1 MQKKGIRAVVAIMAA
16 AAGWTT
22 GPARADY
29 KAGMDA
35 MAVKDYARA
44 RVEFEAEPANALAI
58 YQLSQLARA
67 GLGEARD
74 ESRSVNLLQ
83 RAADLGHERARFEY
97 AVALGSGRGV
107 AADPQRAMQLLE
119 QLSEAGRTEA
129 TVYLGRV
136 LRFGW
141 WGVPTDDARSATL
154 FKKAAD
160 AGDDLG
166 TTLFAQSLQSGAGV
180 PRDEARAA
188 ELVKAAA
195 ARGLL
200 QSELEYARVL
210 TFGLGVPKDE
220 AAATAIYRRIAD
232 TADPVAQ
239 YGLAMAYLYG
249 KGIDRDPA
257 AAARWLDAAARQGLS
272 VAQRALADLYRTGT
286 GVPVLKGEAFY
297 WYTVAGKSSTTA
309 GQQANERRA
318 ILARDMGEAELTA
331 LAKRADAFQLEMGF
345 RPRRDPL
352 PTPSRGD
359 SFTIGTAAFTMPA
372 PAGYAN
378 AWHVHDF
385 MQRAYPNDPTLRP
398 LLMLL
403 ARQEDV
409 DRMKL
414 GLRGDL
420 RRIAIARYTPDDA
433 VTVTPTLFTELKKSL
448 QSRLDVN
455 VGAGRFR
462 IDSMVRDDD
471 QVFAFVRSGV
481 ANANLVDGTALLLLK
496 GHVVWLS
503 FEGFHRE
510 QMDELKDVVRKSIDA
525 FASANRSGF
534 F

>member
-1 MQKKGIRAVVAIMAA
+1 MAQKAIRSAVAILAA
-16 AAGWTT
+16 AAGWAT

-35 MAVKDYARA
+35 MAVKDYPRA
-44 RVEFEAEPANALAI
+44 RSEFESEPANPLAI

-74 ESRSVNLLQ
+74 ESRTVSLLK
-83 RAADLGHERARFEY
+83 RAADLGHQRAQFEY
-97 AVALGSGRGV
+97 AVSLGGGRGV
-107 AADPQRAMQLLE
+107 AADPQRAVQLLE
-119 QLSEAGRTEA
+119 QLSDAGRVEA

-141 WGVPTDDARSATL
+141 WGVPTDDTRSALL

-166 TTLFAQSLQSGAGV
+166 TTLFAQSLQSGTGV
-180 PRDEARAA
+180 ARDEARAA

-195 ARGLL
+195 ARGLVE
-200 QSELEYARVL
+200 SELEYARVL
-210 TFGLGVPKDE
+210 TFGLGLPKDE
-220 AAATAIYRRIAD
+220 AAGTAIYRRIAD
-232 TADPVAQ
+232 TGEPVAQ

-249 KGIDRDPA
+249 KGIERDPA
-257 AAARWLDAAARQGLS
+257 AAVRWVDAAARQGLS
-272 VAQRALADLYRTGT
+272 VAQRSLGDLYRTGT
-286 GVPVLKGEAFY
+286 GVPVLRGEAFY
-297 WYTVAGKSSTTA
+297 WYTVAGKSTTTA

-318 ILARDMGEAELTA
+318 ILARDMGEAELAA
-331 LAKRADAFQLEMGF
+331 LAKRADAFRPEAGF

-359 SFTIGTAAFTMPA
+359 SFTLGTTTLTLPP
-372 PAGYAN
+372 PAGYTN
-378 AWHVHDF
+378 AWQVTDF

-414 GLRGDL
+414 GLRADL
-420 RRIAIARYTPDDA
+420 RRIAVARYTPDDA
-433 VTVTPTLFTELKKSL
+433 VTVTPVLFGELNKNL
-448 QSRLDVN
+448 QSRLEVN

-471 QVFAFVRSGV
+471 QVFAFVRTGI
-481 ANANLVDGTALLLLK
+481 ANANFVDGTALLLLK

-503 FEGFHRE
+503 FEGFNRE
-510 QMDELKDVVRKSIDA
+510 QLDELKDLVRKSVDA